1 MKFAIKNSVFMQVNS
16 CHRHLTSHEQQ
27 ILSGFGST
35 HAKYGQS
42 LLVRRP
48 GVAKSEFRKHS
59 MTVPQ

>member
-1 MKFAIKNSVFMQVNS
+1 MKFAIKNSVFMQV
-16 CHRHLTSHEQQ
+16 TSHEQQ

-48 GVAKSEFRKHS
+48 GVTKSEFRKHS
-59 MTVPQ
+59 LTVPQ